1 MLYTYGTTAE
11 VYATAERFPDPVFT
25 ELLTGCVVLDSDY
38 GEDRDYYSSGG
49 YSLVAETAD
58 DLAAMKE
65 LLDYDSFICEWVTRI
80 RDSGYISALYILD
93 NDFCVM
99 LFMPESIA
107 PQVLLSELED

>member
-11 VYATAERFPDPVFT
+11 VYATGHRFPEPVFT

-49 YSLVAETAD
+49 YSLIIESAD
-58 DLAAMKE
+58 DLPAMKE
-65 LLDYDSFICEWVTRI
+65 LLDYDSFPCEWATRI
-80 RDSGYISALYILD
+80 GTTDFISALYILD

-107 PQVLLSELED
+107 PQSILTELV